1 MHNVCF
7 ATKKCPHPFFAERF
21 QRLVECCLI
30 GRKEIIPNC
39 GRACFIDHFKR
50 PVGRLKP
57 IDVDANFSSVFSNGT
72 RQSRFNEFWIAHT
85 FLRTPA
91 YSSHHI
97 RFNALITVWLQVRVL
112 PHLISKANPSKAQN
126 ATFPITSQPVPRPC
140 GRDAR
145 SNARERAPQPRD
157 RRTVKES
164 RPPGTRRRSIPKAP
178 W

>member
-1 MHNVCF
+1 MTVS
-7 ATKKCPHPFFAERF
+7 TKKCPDPFFADRF

-57 IDVDANFSSVFSNGT
+57 IDVDANFSALFSNST
-72 RQSRFNEFWIAHT
+72 RQSRLNEFWIAHT

-91 YSSHHI
+91 YFSHHI

-112 PHLISKANPSKAQN
+112 AHPISKVNPSKTLN
-126 ATFPITSQPVPRPC
+126 APFPITPRP
-140 GRDAR
+140 
-145 SNARERAPQPRD
+145 APRPFGSLPINQSPRQA
-157 RRTVKES
+157 VH
-164 RPPGTRRRSIPKAP
+164 RRSFWSARLM
-178 W
+178 